1 MLVEKICRGVASFI
15 NKSPKAQSVLR
26 GASKNPALA
35 GATSSFLLSTTI
47 RPATIMA
54 VTPDKND
61 AKYGACSS
69 ISAAVVELVGSY
81 ALFKP
86 MNKAIESSSK
96 QLYKTEGSLYHENPL
111 LLRRYKSITNRV
123 TKLPLNFVTSMLRF
137 SMIYPL
143 SLALGALG
151 IVKATQR
158 GEDDNKKKLD
168 IKA

>member
-1 MLVEKICRGVASFI
+1 MLVDKICKGVANFI
-15 NKSPKAQSVLR
+15 NRSPRAQATLR

-35 GATSSFLLSTTI
+35 GATSSFILSTTI

-69 ISAAVVELVGSY
+69 ISAAAVELVGSY

-86 MNKAIESSSK
+86 MNRAIESSSK
-96 QLYKTEGSLYHENPL
+96 QLYNTGGSIYHENPL

-123 TKLPLNFVTSMLRF
+123 AKLPLNFVTSMLRF

-143 SLALGALG
+143 SLLLGAMG

-158 GEDDNKKKLD
+158 GEDEKEKRLD
-168 IKA
+168 VKA

>member
-1 MLVEKICRGVASFI
+1 MAIEKICRGVANFI
-15 NKSPKAQSVLR
+15 NNSTRAQSTLR
-26 GASKNPALA
+26 QVSKNPALA
-35 GATSSFLLSTTI
+35 GATSSFILSTTV

-69 ISAAVVELVGSY
+69 ISAAFVELVGSY

-86 MNKAIESSSK
+86 MNKVIENSSK
-96 QLYKTEGSLYHENPL
+96 ELYETEGSLYHKNPL

-123 TKLPLNFVTSMLRF
+123 AKLPLNFVTSMLRF

-143 SLALGALG
+143 SLALAAVG
-151 IVKATQR
+151 IVKGTQR
-158 GEDDNKKKLD
+158 GEEKTKKKLD
-168 IKA
+168 IRA

>member
-1 MLVEKICRGVASFI
+1 MLVDKICRKAANFI
-15 NKSPKAQSVLR
+15 NKSLRAQSTLKKV
-26 GASKNPALA
+26 SKNPALA
-35 GATSSFLLSTTI
+35 GATSSFILSTTI
-47 RPATIMA
+47 RPAAIMA

-69 ISAAVVELVGSY
+69 ISAALVELVGSY

-96 QLYKTEGSLYHENPL
+96 QLYKTEGSIYHENPL

-123 TKLPLNFVTSMLRF
+123 AKLPLNFVTSMLRF

-151 IVKATQR
+151 IVKASER
-158 GEDDNKKKLD
+158 GQEEKKRLD
-168 IKA
+168 VKA

>member
-1 MLVEKICRGVASFI
+1 MLVDKICKGVANFI
-15 NKSPKAQSVLR
+15 NKSPRAQKVLR

-35 GATSSFLLSTTI
+35 GATSSFILSTTI

-54 VTPDKND
+54 ITPDKND

-69 ISAAVVELVGSY
+69 ISAAAVELIGSY

-96 QLYKTEGSLYHENPL
+96 QLYNTEGSIYAKNPL

-123 TKLPLNFVTSMLRF
+123 AKLPLTFVTSILRF

-158 GEDDNKKKLD
+158 GEEKKKLD
-168 IKA
+168 VKS

>member
-1 MLVEKICRGVASFI
+1 MLFRS
-15 NKSPKAQSVLR
+15 
-26 GASKNPALA
+26 
-35 GATSSFLLSTTI
+35 
-47 RPATIMA
+47 PATIMA

-69 ISAAVVELVGSY
+69 ISAAVVELAGSY

-123 TKLPLNFVTSMLRF
+123 AKLPLNFVTSMLRF

-143 SLALGALG
+143 SLALGAMG

-158 GEDDNKKKLD
+158 GQEDKKKLD
-168 IKA
+168 VKA

>member
-1 MLVEKICRGVASFI
+1 MVVDKICKGAANFI
-15 NKSPKAQSVLR
+15 NQSPKAQAVLR

-35 GATSSFLLSTTI
+35 GATSSFILSTTI
-47 RPATIMA
+47 RPAAIMA

-96 QLYKTEGSLYHENPL
+96 QLYNEKGSIYEKNPL

-123 TKLPLNFVTSMLRF
+123 AKLPLTFFTSVLRF

-151 IVKATQR
+151 IVKASQR
-158 GEDDNKKKLD
+158 GQEDKKGLD
-168 IKA
+168 VKA

>member
-1 MLVEKICRGVASFI
+1 VAIEKIYKGIANFI
-15 NKSPKAQSVLR
+15 NNSTRAQSTLKQV
-26 GASKNPALA
+26 SKNPALA
-35 GATSSFLLSTTI
+35 GATSSFILSTTI

-69 ISAAVVELVGSY
+69 ISAAFVELVGSY

-86 MNKAIESSSK
+86 MNKVIENSSK
-96 QLYKTEGSLYHENPL
+96 QLYKTEGSIYEKNPL

-123 TKLPLNFVTSMLRF
+123 AKLPLTFFTSVLRF

-143 SLALGALG
+143 SLALGAAG
-151 IVKATQR
+151 IVKSTHR
-158 GEDDNKKKLD
+158 GEEDKKRLD

>member
-1 MLVEKICRGVASFI
+1 MSVDRICAKVARFI
-15 NKSPKAQSVLR
+15 NSSPRTQRILK

-35 GATSSFLLSTTI
+35 GAASSFILSTTL
-47 RPATIMA
+47 RPAAILA
-54 VTPDKND
+54 ITPDKDD

-69 ISAAVVELVGSY
+69 ISAAFVELVGSY

-86 MNKAIESSSK
+86 MNRLIENSSK
-96 QLYKTEGSLYHENPL
+96 QLYNLEGSLYHENPL

-123 TKLPLNFVTSMLRF
+123 TKLPLNFVTSLLRF

-143 SLALGALG
+143 SLLLGFMG
-151 IVKATQR
+151 IVKKTQR
-158 GEDDNKKKLD
+158 GQDEKRID

>member
-1 MLVEKICRGVASFI
+1 MAVEKISKGIANFI
-15 NKSPKAQSVLR
+15 NNSTRAQSTLR
-26 GASKNPALA
+26 QVSKNPALA
-35 GATSSFLLSTTI
+35 GATSSFILSTTI

-69 ISAAVVELVGSY
+69 ISAAFVELVGSY

-86 MNKAIESSSK
+86 MNRVIENSSK
-96 QLYKTEGSLYHENPL
+96 QLYNTEGSIYEKNPL

-123 TKLPLNFVTSMLRF
+123 AKLPLNFVTSMLRF

-143 SLALGALG
+143 SLLLGAMG
-151 IVKATQR
+151 IVKSTQR
-158 GEDDNKKKLD
+158 GEDDKKRLD
-168 IKA
+168 VKA

>member
-1 MLVEKICRGVASFI
+1 MSVDKICKGVANFI
-15 NKSPKAQSVLR
+15 NKSPRAQATLR

-35 GATSSFLLSTTI
+35 GATSSFILSTTI
-47 RPATIMA
+47 RPAAIMA
-54 VTPDKND
+54 VTPDRND

-69 ISAAVVELVGSY
+69 ISAAAVELVGSY

-96 QLYKTEGSLYHENPL
+96 QLYNTEGSIYEKNPF
-111 LLRRYKSITNRV
+111 LLRRYKSITNSV
-123 TKLPLNFVTSMLRF
+123 TKLPLTFVTSILRF

-143 SLALGALG
+143 SLVLGAVG

-158 GEDDNKKKLD
+158 GEDAGKKKLD
-168 IKA
+168 VKA

>member
-1 MLVEKICRGVASFI
+1 MLIDKICKGAADFI
-15 NKSPKAQSVLR
+15 NKSSKAQATLR
-26 GASKNPALA
+26 GVSKNPALA

-69 ISAAVVELVGSY
+69 ISAAGVELVGSY

-96 QLYKTEGSLYHENPL
+96 QLYNTGGSIYHENPL

-123 TKLPLNFVTSMLRF
+123 AKLPLNFVTSMLRF

-143 SLALGALG
+143 SLLLGAMG

-158 GEDDNKKKLD
+158 GEDEKEKRLD
-168 IKA
+168 VKA